1 MTIRI
6 TLPTRWE
13 AWELG
18 IQLALLPLV
27 LVPRCVGVAGCR
39 LAAACLLRR
48 GSRYYRDLLRRV
60 PRPISRAAELDL
72 GSTVHQSEA
81 LMLYDRVLV
90 LRGALFP
97 WWKGSVAVTGLEHV
111 LAGLE
116 AGHGV
121 ILWVHPCLGS
131 SVAVK
136 QSLFEAG
143 FPLAHLTRPA
153 HGFSPHP
160 FGVRFVNP
168 LLRRAE
174 NRFLAERIVIGDGK
188 TVGPLRRLR
197 ALLSANRVVS
207 ITVTTEAERLQEYG
221 MLDGIVTLP
230 NGPVEIA
237 AKTGAT
243 ILPVFTVG
251 SSSPRRV
258 LIGAPLPVVGT
269 DGEAARSCHRA
280 SVEWLREQVAEHPLD
295 WVGWRTPVFRRL
307 DRKVSPSNA

>member
-1 MTIRI
+1 M
-6 TLPTRWE
+6 PTRRR
-13 AWELG
+13 
-18 IQLALLPLV
+18 LPF
-27 LVPRCVGVAGCR
+27 
-39 LAAACLLRR
+39 AARIKASTC
-48 GSRYYRDLLRRV
+48 DLLRRV

-72 GSTVHQSEA
+72 GLTVHQSEA

-121 ILWVHPCLGS
+121 ILWGDPCLGS

-153 HGFSPHP
+153 HGFSPYP

-174 NRFLAERIVIGDGK
+174 NRFLR
-188 TVGPLRRLR
+188 
-197 ALLSANRVVS
+197 SAS
-207 ITVTTEAERLQEYG
+207 
-221 MLDGIVTLP
+221 
-230 NGPVEIA
+230 
-237 AKTGAT
+237 
-243 ILPVFTVG
+243 
-251 SSSPRRV
+251 
-258 LIGAPLPVVGT
+258 
-269 DGEAARSCHRA
+269 
-280 SVEWLREQVAEHPLD
+280 
-295 WVGWRTPVFRRL
+295 
-307 DRKVSPSNA
+307 